1 MNYVDTEKSYGWIS
15 IILHWVSAASIIT
28 LWLTGMP
35 VSIFDIVQ
43 FPTPFVVNLE
53 AREFVYS
60 IHAASAK
67 FLLIVIVLHVSGSVK
82 HLVWNMDDT
91 FLRILL
97 PKDSGKENDHQ

>member
-1 MNYVDTEKSYGWIS
+1 MV
-15 IILHWVSAASIIT
+15 
-28 LWLTGMP
+28 WLTGMP